1 MLDSCRSG
9 HYRILNPEKHLLDYL
24 VSKISQTNKK
34 PLNSLYTKTVQRLL
48 SFG

>member
-24 VSKISQTNKK
+24 RK
-34 PLNSLYTKTVQRLL
+34 LL
-48 SFG
+48 SLSSPQSGG